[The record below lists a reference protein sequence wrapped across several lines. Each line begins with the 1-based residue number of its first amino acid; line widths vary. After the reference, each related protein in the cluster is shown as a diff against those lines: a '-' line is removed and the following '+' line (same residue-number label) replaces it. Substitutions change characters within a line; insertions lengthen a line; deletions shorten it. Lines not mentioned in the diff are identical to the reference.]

1 MVIIERA
8 QWEKGNSFLQ
18 QKRRVIF
25 CYNLTELK
33 GNGIQEQRA
42 KEAIPGQSSRCY
54 KPRDQH
60 PAFASE
66 TQGSHWR
73 GHVGWTK
80 PVQGD
85 TGQTLPNENKELF

>member
-1 MVIIERA
+1 MGFKNKEPRKLFQDKA
-8 QWEKGNSFLQ
+8 AGAT
-18 QKRRVIF
+18 
-25 CYNLTELK
+25 NLED
-33 GNGIQEQRA
+33 
-42 KEAIPGQSSRCY
+42 
-54 KPRDQH
+54 RDQH